1 MLLGAG
7 GGVAVDILH
16 LKRGEGV
23 VEQKRESLDFR
34 SPEVEDGITAIA
46 QLPTFRLFSPI
57 ALILAS
63 PLDTQH
69 RVCIFLGSEAIDWFL
84 ANGFASSREEGVQLG
99 QVITI
104 PIFYIVINTDCSTI
118 LILSGFLVLIL
129 LENPKS

>member
-1 MLLGAG
+1 M
-7 GGVAVDILH
+7 AVDILH

-34 SPEVEDGITAIA
+34 SPEVEDGITTIV

-63 PLDTQH
+63 PLDTQQ

-84 ANGFASSREEGVQLG
+84 GNGFASSREEGVQLG

-104 PIFYIVINTDCSTI
+104 PIYYIVINTDCSTI

-129 LENPKS
+129 LENPTS